1 MIRFRDSLTLALTK
15 LRTRKVRLLVT
26 IIVSGLLLSGLMA
39 ASFITRG
46 AFASIEN
53 FNKEGLGK
61 RFIVSGTDIRSVD
74 LYQKTEVIDLA
85 LQIHKDTVA
94 RKKTEA
100 KRLGIEYNAAQDPS
114 PVNEVDT
121 PNGKERYLSP
131 EVPTGKQAIEQ
142 YLSSHPSTS
151 KADFE
156 KLAAQYNPKAVYSS
170 KVLRWL
176 PDGRLQVLKDGKES
190 FNDASQAKGRPAPEG
205 SLESFTYNWNIMNS
219 TLLEPFVLKGQNLQ
233 TDSKGNIPI
242 VIPISAAEKLLKLK
256 GLPATADAAEKLERT
271 KEIRQK
277 ITDVTFNVCY
287 RNATSASLVDNAIAV
302 QQEVAR
308 NKEKK
313 DYKKPEFIYGLPTQA
328 CGDVPIARDVRS
340 KEQRTIDNKQEE
352 FERIFGKPAAL
363 QSNIGFRV
371 VGIVPDFSFSSAT
384 GVVQILSSLVISSLG
399 SGWFTPS
406 EEALKNPLATKIFS
420 ENSLAMGGSSE
431 TFYAEFNTS
440 KDAKTFIEKA
450 TCTAD
455 YNFDSAMQD
464 PFKKCTEEGKAFT
477 LTAFGSNSLALEDT
491 KKAFSKVF
499 QIAAL
504 VVAAIGAII
513 MMGTVGRMIADSRRE
528 TAVFRA
534 IGAKRL
540 DIAQIYILYTL
551 LISVLIGVFAFLG
564 GSLAASIAQGRYGG
578 DFTTQALVA
587 YNAQDLAQTFSL
599 YRLHPQDVL
608 FLAALAVISGLLS
621 VSVPLIRNLRRNPI
635 RDMRDDT

>member
-26 IIVSGLLLSGLMA
+26 IVVSGLLLSGLMA

-61 RFIVSGTDIRSVD
+61 RFIVSGTDIRPIDTYS
-74 LYQKTEVIDLA
+74 KPEVLELA

-94 RKKTEA
+94 RKKAEA
-100 KRLGIEYNAAQDPS
+100 KRLGLEYNAAQDPS
-114 PVNEVDT
+114 PVSEIDT

-131 EVPTGKQAIEQ
+131 EIASGKQAVEQ
-142 YLSSHPSTS
+142 YLSSHPYTS
-151 KADFE
+151 KTDFE
-156 KLAAQYNPKAVYSS
+156 KLAAQYNPTATYSS
-170 KVLRWL
+170 KVLRFM

-190 FNDASQAKGRPAPEG
+190 FNMAAQNKGPAPEG
-205 SLESFTYNWNIMNS
+205 SLESFTYNWNIMS
-219 TLLEPFVLKGQNLQ
+219 SSLLEPFVLKGQNLQ
-233 TDSKGNIPI
+233 TDPKGNIPI

-256 GLPATADAAEKLERT
+256 GLPATANAAEKLERT

-277 ITDVTFNVCY
+277 ITDITFNVCY
-287 RNATSASLVDNAIAV
+287 RNSTSASLVDNAIAV

-308 NKEKK
+308 NKDKK
-313 DYKKPEFIYGLPTQA
+313 DYKKPELIYGLPTEA
-328 CGDVPIARDVRS
+328 CGDVPIAKDVRN
-340 KEQRTIDNKQEE
+340 KEQRTMDNKQEE
-352 FERIFGKPAAL
+352 FERIFGKPAAS
-363 QSNIGFRV
+363 QSTIGFRV
-371 VGIVPDFSFSSAT
+371 VGIVPDYSFSSAT
-384 GVVQILSSLVISSLG
+384 GVVQIISSLVISSLG

-406 EEALKNPLATKIFS
+406 EEALKHPLAAKVFS
-420 ENSLAMGGSSE
+420 ENGLALGGSSE
-431 TFYAEFNTS
+431 TFFAEFKTS
-440 KDAKTFIEKA
+440 KEAKTFIEKA

-455 YNFDSAMQD
+455 YNFSDMAQD
-464 PFKKCTEEGKAFT
+464 PFKKCIDEGKSFT
-477 LTAFGSNSLALEDT
+477 LMAFGSNSLALEDA
-491 KKAFSKVF
+491 KKTFSKIF

-551 LISVLIGVFAFLG
+551 LISLLIGVFAFLG
-564 GSLAASIAQGRYGG
+564 GSLAASIAQGKYGG

-587 YNAQDLAQTFSL
+587 YNAQDLSQTFSL
-599 YRLHPQDVL
+599 YRLHVPDVL
-608 FLAALAVISGLLS
+608 FLAALALGAGLLS
-621 VSVPLIRNLRRNPI
+621 VSIPLIRNLRRNPI